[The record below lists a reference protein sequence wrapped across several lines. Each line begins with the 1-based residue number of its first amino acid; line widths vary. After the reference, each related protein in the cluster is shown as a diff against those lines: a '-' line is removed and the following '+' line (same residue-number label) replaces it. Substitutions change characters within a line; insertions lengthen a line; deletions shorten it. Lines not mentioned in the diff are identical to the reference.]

1 MINNIECKLAL
12 VEDLDQVLK
21 IDNSLFELDKYS
33 IQTFKDAIE
42 NDTQKLIVASADNN
56 VVGYILFS
64 YIMDEAELLKIGVTT
79 QYQRLGV
86 GKLLH
91 DSMLQNLKEQSVK
104 NIFLEVRIDNNSAIK
119 FYEKNGYEKVTIREK
134 YYQGTDAVIYR
145 KGI

>member
-1 MINNIECKLAL
+1 MINNIKCKIACVDDL
-12 VEDLDQVLK
+12 VEVCK
-21 IDNSLFELDKYS
+21 IDNSLFDLDKYS

-42 NDTQKLIVASADNN
+42 NDTQKLTVASADNN

-134 YYQGTDAVIYR
+134 YYQGIDAVIYR

>member
-1 MINNIECKLAL
+1 MINNIKCKIACVDDL
-12 VEDLDQVLK
+12 VEVCK
-21 IDNSLFELDKYS
+21 IDNSLFDLDKYS

-42 NDTQKLIVASADNN
+42 NDTQKLTVASADNN

-104 NIFLEVRIDNNSAIK
+104 NIFL
-119 FYEKNGYEKVTIREK
+119 
-134 YYQGTDAVIYR
+134 
-145 KGI
+145 